1 VIAMQRKR
9 AMLWMSAMAA
19 ASALII
25 GYFILQSDADSA
37 RAYPPNGKANHHPKT
52 E

>member
-1 VIAMQRKR
+1 VIAVQRKR
-9 AMLWMSAMAA
+9 TMLWMSAVA

-25 GYFILQSDADSA
+25 GYLILQSDADSA